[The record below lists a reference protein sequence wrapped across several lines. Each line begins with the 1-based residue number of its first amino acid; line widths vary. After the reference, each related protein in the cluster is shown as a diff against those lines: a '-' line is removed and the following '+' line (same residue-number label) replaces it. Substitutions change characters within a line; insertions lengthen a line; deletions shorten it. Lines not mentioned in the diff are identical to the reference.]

1 MSLWDSVT
9 SKSPG
14 AAPVP
19 AGGFHRSSPQLCPRR
34 CTPGPPPES
43 AAVVAAVLCCG
54 LPQAARRRKCLG
66 LVNRTRVQASAKP
79 PVALRRP
86 AEGLDPLRGPGTSSS
101 STAPP
106 PPDPLGTV
114 ESFQAEKQL
123 WTSSEMEVPLQL
135 AYDAGRREVYAD
147 LATLPTEFELLCL
160 NLYSAISIQA
170 QAAMLQTS
178 FLAAGLGDR
187 AAKESASK
195 LEEPLSWRELAAAPG
210 IRAFAADLFLL
221 RHIEGAGKG
230 GKPRSLKG
238 KGFASSNHFQ
248 EGRSTQLFSAMS
260 TQGDKLLWV
269 FILQV
274 AQQLAACT
282 GGMNAFPRPK
292 VLLPQELNKRL
303 EKIRTKM
310 NSELDNLI
318 SSIDFGLY
326 KGQVP
331 LEEQLV
337 SDRNSIVI
345 VVAEPCVP
353 ADESSWSLH
362 AQPSKSA
369 GILENDE
376 RLHDHE
382 DTAPVVVLT
391 VLSHNVDLGGPGLHE
406 AVVSVMKGL
415 QDLGK
420 AEGIESKRQSNEG
433 FAGLVSGL
441 LPALWSRGQEE
452 RNAAVRAAME
462 ELRGQVGSHIR
473 KIYTQSWAQLRGLR
487 RAELDQA
494 LQQHQAKQ
502 SLLRQ
507 KSQKLQKALAGL
519 ERAVSQLDMS
529 GFRQQSKVALQDGV
543 SSQKI
548 SELEATLTAEIA
560 ATEQPIKELLQR
572 CMGEEEVD
580 LISLLPALQEALK
593 RLELLP
599 TSSLRRPVDALL
611 GALSSAQALRGTLE
625 AGARVSAIA
634 SQQLGEG
641 SVSSASARLRA
652 KAEAAAV
659 QAALLEAEAAAQRAE
674 QAARATLGA
683 AATANSLRRWLQ
695 EVKAAVS
702 ALRNDDA
709 LRAALVSA
717 PWNTSPIAFT
727 SITAAHVQQLQE
739 SLSCA
744 STEARELL
752 LAPAESFLGL
762 GAAALAL
769 QAAVQGVDAEALQE
783 RLNDAS
789 AAGLAGLEVATARLE
804 ALRAHLL
811 QLEQDA
817 EEAVEALDLETF
829 ELVAGDLPESLE
841 RALRAR
847 LLSAIAEEEAV
858 LKAALLNPDLQQ
870 LELVSTRLPPGHK
883 WRTAAENARAVLE
896 AASAIREVLEGKASS
911 SVMVQDK
918 LRIGSTAAGKLSA
931 SIQLLG
937 EQLPGGENV
946 VPAMAL
952 IKDIQSAGYQGLG
965 GLLKDEDLAS
975 VLSSPPWTQKPL
987 HWQAVDPQHLL
998 ELEGRA
1004 ADATDQGREELK
1016 EPLERALK
1024 VGRCALDISAALKSR
1039 SSTVDEL
1046 ERLFLEASELGLD
1059 GLEEVTKKLERLP
1072 RTRSTGFVKRQ
1083 EPPKAT
1089 EAPKEGLR
1097 EQAVRSPEAL
1107 QTQQLPDSAA
1117 ETKWG
1122 SVAGLQPTWD
1132 RQSSRIIFLDL
1143 ELTAGFY
1150 DFQREPKIL
1159 EAAVIIT
1166 DADLNVMDRGN
1177 WVLGGFSRE
1186 ELNQL
1191 PEFHQVNFRDPA
1203 AGGNFPPQPGFSR
1216 GNGLFEEVLSSK
1228 LSTGEVEEALLALVR
1243 RHCAEGTCPLAGYS
1257 VQCDREVLKVQ
1268 MPRFYRYL
1276 SHQIIDVSSFL
1287 QVARL
1292 WQPEKL
1298 QTWERRPSGYNHRA
1312 VNDLEDSLA
1321 TLRWVRE
1328 NVFK

>member
-1 MSLWDSVT
+1 M
-9 SKSPG
+9 
-14 AAPVP
+14 
-19 AGGFHRSSPQLCPRR
+19 
-34 CTPGPPPES
+34 
-43 AAVVAAVLCCG
+43 
-54 LPQAARRRKCLG
+54 
-66 LVNRTRVQASAKP
+66 
-79 PVALRRP
+79 
-86 AEGLDPLRGPGTSSS
+86 
-101 STAPP
+101 
-106 PPDPLGTV
+106 
-114 ESFQAEKQL
+114 
-123 WTSSEMEVPLQL
+123 
-135 AYDAGRREVYAD
+135 
-147 LATLPTEFELLCL
+147 
-160 NLYSAISIQA
+160 
-170 QAAMLQTS
+170 
-178 FLAAGLGDR
+178 
-187 AAKESASK
+187 
-195 LEEPLSWRELAAAPG
+195 
-210 IRAFAADLFLL
+210 
-221 RHIEGAGKG
+221 
-230 GKPRSLKG
+230 
-238 KGFASSNHFQ
+238 
-248 EGRSTQLFSAMS
+248 
-260 TQGDKLLWV
+260 
-269 FILQV
+269 
-274 AQQLAACT
+274 
-282 GGMNAFPRPK
+282 
-292 VLLPQELNKRL
+292 LLPQELSKRL
-303 EKIRTKM
+303 EKIRTEM
-310 NSELDNLI
+310 NSDLDNLI
-318 SSIDFGLY
+318 SSIDFGSY
-326 KGQVP
+326 KGQAP
-331 LEEQLV
+331 LQEQLV
-337 SDRNSIVI
+337 SDKNSIVI
-345 VVAEPCVP
+345 VVAEPCIP
-353 ADESSWSLH
+353 ADESNWSLH

-376 RLHDHE
+376 RLHDPE

-391 VLSHNVDLGGPGLHE
+391 VLSHNVDLGGPGLHD
-406 AVVSVMKGL
+406 AVVTVMKGL
-415 QDLGK
+415 QELGK
-420 AEGIESKRQSNEG
+420 AEGMESKRQSNEG

-441 LPALWSRGQEE
+441 LPAFWSRSQEE
-452 RNAAVRAAME
+452 RNAAVRAAIG
-462 ELRGQVGSHIR
+462 ELRGQVGRHIR

-487 RAELDQA
+487 KAELDQA

-519 ERAVSQLDMS
+519 ERAVSQLDMG
-529 GFRQQSKVALQDGV
+529 GFRQQSKVARQDGV
-543 SSQKI
+543 SSKKI
-548 SELEATLTAEIA
+548 SELEATLTAEIV

-572 CMGEEEVD
+572 CMGEEDVD
-580 LISLLPALQEALK
+580 LISLRAALQEALK

-599 TSSLRRPVDALL
+599 TSSLRQPADALL

-625 AGARVSAIA
+625 AAARVSSIA

-659 QAALLEAEAAAQRAE
+659 QAALLEAEAAVLRAE
-674 QAARATLGA
+674 QAVRAALGSA
-683 AATANSLRRWLQ
+683 ASANSLRRWLQ
-695 EVKAAVS
+695 EVKASVS

-717 PWNTSPIAFT
+717 PWNTSPVPFS

-744 STEARELL
+744 SVEARELL
-752 LAPAESFLGL
+752 LAPAERLLGL
-762 GAAALAL
+762 GAAAMAL
-769 QAAVQGVDAEALQE
+769 QAAVQGMDAEALQE
-783 RLNDAS
+783 RLSEAS

-804 ALRAHLL
+804 ALRADLL

-829 ELVAGDLPESLE
+829 ELVAGDLPEPLE
-841 RALRAR
+841 RALRVR
-847 LLSAIAEEEAV
+847 LLSAVAEEEEV
-858 LKAALLNPDLQQ
+858 LKAALLDPDLQQ
-870 LELVSTRLPPGHK
+870 LELISTRLPLGHK

-937 EQLPGGENV
+937 EQLPGGENA

-975 VLSSPPWTQKPL
+975 VLSSPPWTLKPL
-987 HWQAVDPQHLL
+987 HWQAVEPQHLL

-1004 ADATDQGREELK
+1004 ADATAQGREELR
-1016 EPLERALK
+1016 EPLEKALK

-1046 ERLFLEASELGLD
+1046 ERLFQEASELGLD
-1059 GLEEVTKKLERLP
+1059 GLEEVTKKLDRLP

-1083 EPPKAT
+1083 EPPRAI
-1089 EAPKEGLR
+1089 EAPKEV
-1097 EQAVRSPEAL
+1097 QAVRSPEAL
-1107 QTQQLPDSAA
+1107 QTQLPDSAA

-1159 EAAVIIT
+1159 EAAVIVT
-1166 DADLNVMDRGN
+1166 DADLNVLDRGN
-1177 WVLGGFSRE
+1177 WVLGGFSRQ

-1191 PEFHQVNFRDPA
+1191 PEFHQVNFRDAA

-1228 LSTGEVEEALLALVR
+1228 LSKEEVEEALLTLVR